1 MRNISK
7 KLIYYVLTFFIFFLL
22 LKLFSWVE
30 NEYIPFN
37 TQTQLIS
44 LFIIIPA
51 IVILSFILS
60 SLIFKG
66 LEESK

>member
-1 MRNISK
+1 MRNTSK
-7 KLIYYVLTFFIFFLL
+7 KLIYFVLTFFIFMLL
-22 LKLFSWVE
+22 LKLFGWIE
-30 NEYIPFN
+30 NEYLPLN

-66 LEESK
+66 LEEAK